1 MNKVDVEVYGML
13 EQATYYPKDVLMKK
27 NIRYV
32 GTDCEFSQYDIY
44 EDNETGEYY
53 ATNL

>member
-1 MNKVDVEVYGML
+1 MKMVKIEVYGML
-13 EQATYYPKDVLMKK
+13 ENATYYPKAELMKK

-32 GTDCEFSQYDIY
+32 GTDCEFSGYDIY

-53 ATNL
+53 ATTL